1 MVIKFIS
8 ITMTKAVTCP
18 CCKKKFLRISQHFT
32 LRPKCTLFVKRR
44 LLSLDL
50 LPSHRFKKSVML
62 KPDQYV
68 RQRDFS
74 DLYNHGGDTLIMDED
89 VACTESVS
97 LGQEKDGDDYD
108 STTVTNDIYNKGI
121 SFQQYIAAQ
130 NVKKFCDPNFHTQ
143 LELLKILEEICAP
156 LKTFEKIMDWAT
168 NAYNAGYKF
177 PYRRLN
183 RAKMIEK
190 LSDIFCLKKTAP
202 MSSTICLHSG
212 NPCKV
217 SYFDF
222 EQMCYSLL
230 SDESLMTDF
239 NMSFGNNNPVPFQK
253 EQNSTLSCI
262 EDGDMFQNTVNHVCT
277 EANDF
282 LLGIKMFIDAT
293 HTDVHGDWVLDP
305 VNFTFTFLS
314 NQVTREHR
322 AWRPLGFVNDL
333 KKKSTAWNNDIS
345 AHNKLIDYHSQ
356 LRVIFKSLSE
366 CQRRGG
372 FLWNLRTGGKSYKVN
387 MKPVLILIV
396 GDALGNHKLA
406 GMYNNFSNTHRVNH
420 SCDCPLEHTD
430 NPNYICKFINQSHI
444 SLLSDL
450 GDVETLGRLSY
461 HRIRNA
467 FRYVDVATH
476 DAGINAMMPSE
487 ILHQLF
493 LGIMENVLDTFI
505 LSFPPVA
512 RTRMD
517 KFGAIM
523 YHFFKRSSDRSLPRL
538 KTKNGFTNLT
548 RQKGS
553 DRLGFC
559 LLLLIFMLSDFQ
571 ESFLVGIR
579 YAPSLAD
586 RRNYCNIFNK
596 LLCFAQ
602 WLSQDSIN
610 VGELEDAHGRI
621 KEMMHLIKHSAKR
634 ESSCGWK
641 ISKFHELLHVVR
653 DIRLFGPPQGY
664 DGRPGESSHKDTKQ
678 QARRTQM
685 RMNVFESQTSQR
697 IYESLVIRRGC
708 TSMGS
713 RHNPQS
719 TGRAMTSSVHETSST
734 PNYYI
739 IRDSLGKVVIYK
751 GKGNKIQSEHI
762 HHISPIHQS
771 VFDQI
776 FDEFSSLFPDKKIP
790 CRSSII
796 IHNQQIIRATETFY
810 DSKPW
815 KDWAWVQWDY
825 GELDMREVPAMIW
838 CFIDLRH
845 VETQQLEE
853 RGLDSS
859 IYAYIC
865 SASDQPISTSFRSIS
880 VVKKLC
886 LEQHENEMV
895 FRLVSIDSLT
905 RPCFVVPN
913 LTTCDEQELINIHM
927 NWLYVEPRS
936 TWGNHF

>member
-1 MVIKFIS
+1 
-8 ITMTKAVTCP
+8 MTKAVTCP
-18 CCKKKFLRISQHFT
+18 CCRKKFIRISQHFT
-32 LRPKCTLFVKRR
+32 LRPKCSLFVRKR

-50 LPSHRFKKSVML
+50 LPTYQFKRNVIL
-62 KPDQYV
+62 KPEHYV
-68 RQRDFS
+68 REKDLS
-74 DLYNHGGDTLIMDED
+74 ELYNSCSGTLTMEED
-89 VACTESVS
+89 VACTETVN
-97 LGQEKDGDDYD
+97 LGQEDVETEYD
-108 STTVTNDIYNKGI
+108 FCSKTNDIYNKGI
-121 SFQQYIAAQ
+121 SFQRLIASQ
-130 NVKKFCDPNFHTQ
+130 NLKRFCDPSFRIQ
-143 LELLKILEEICAP
+143 LELLKILEDISAP
-156 LKTFEKIMDWAT
+156 LKTYEKIMDWAT
-168 NAYNAGYKF
+168 NAFNAGYKF
-177 PYRRLN
+177 PCRRLS
-183 RAKMIEK
+183 RSKMIEK

-202 MSSTICLHSG
+202 MSSTIRLHSG
-212 NPCKV
+212 DPCKV

-230 SDESLMTDF
+230 SDESLMTDS
-239 NMSFGNNNPVPFQK
+239 NMSFGNNNPAPFQK
-253 EQNSTLSCI
+253 QQNSTLSCI
-262 EDGDMFQNTVNHVCT
+262 EDGDMFQNTMNDVCT
-277 EANDF
+277 EPKDF

-293 HTDVHGDWVLDP
+293 HTDIHGDWVLDP
-305 VNFTFTFLS
+305 VYFTFTFLS
-314 NQVTREHR
+314 NHVTREQR

-333 KKKSTAWNNDIS
+333 NKKSTAWNNHIT
-345 AHNKLIDYHSQ
+345 ARNKLIDYHSQ
-356 LRVIFKSLSE
+356 LGVIFKSFSE

-372 FLWNLRTGGKSYKVN
+372 FLWDLKTGGRSYKVN
-387 MKPVLILIV
+387 MKPVLILII

-406 GMYNNFSNTHRVNH
+406 GMFNNFSNTHRVNH
-420 SCDCPLEHTD
+420 SCNCPLEHTD
-430 NPNYICKFINQSHI
+430 NPNYVCKFINQSDI
-444 SLLSDL
+444 SLLCDL
-450 GDVETLGRLSY
+450 GDVETLGKLSY
-461 HRIRNA
+461 HGIRNA
-467 FRYVDVATH
+467 FWYIDVATH
-476 DAGINAMMPSE
+476 EAGINAMMPSE

-602 WLSQDSIN
+602 WLSQDSID
-610 VGELEDAHGRI
+610 VGDLEDVHGRI
-621 KEMMHLIKHSAKR
+621 KDMMYLIKHSVKR
-634 ESSCGWK
+634 ETSCGWK

-653 DIRLFGPPQGY
+653 DVRLFGPPQGY

-708 TSMGS
+708 ISMGLTH
-713 RHNPQS
+713 RKKY
-719 TGRAMTSSVHETSST
+719 TGSAVMTGCDETSSS

-739 IRDSLGKVVIYK
+739 IRDSLGKVVISK
-751 GKGNKIQSEHI
+751 GKGKKIQSQHI
-762 HHISPIHQS
+762 HHISPMHQS
-771 VFDQI
+771 VYDQI
-776 FDEFSSLFPDKKIP
+776 YDEFSSLFPNEQIP
-790 CRSSII
+790 CRSSVFIQ
-796 IHNQQIIRATETFY
+796 NQQIIRATEIFY
-810 DSKPW
+810 DGKPW
-815 KDWAWVQWDY
+815 NDWAWVQWDY
-825 GELDMREVPAMIW
+825 GDLDMREVPAMIW
-838 CFIDLRH
+838 CFIDLRS
-845 VETQQLEE
+845 VDSRDLEE

-865 SASDQPISTSFRSIS
+865 SASDQPVLTNFRSIS
-880 VVKKLC
+880 VVKKLS
-886 LEQHENEMV
+886 LEQHENELV
-895 FRLVSIDSLT
+895 FRLVNIDSLT
-905 RPCFVVPN
+905 KPCFVVPN
-913 LTTCDEQELINIHM
+913 LTTCEEQELENIHT
-927 NWLYVEPRS
+927 NWLYVDPRS
-936 TWGNHF
+936 TWSNHF